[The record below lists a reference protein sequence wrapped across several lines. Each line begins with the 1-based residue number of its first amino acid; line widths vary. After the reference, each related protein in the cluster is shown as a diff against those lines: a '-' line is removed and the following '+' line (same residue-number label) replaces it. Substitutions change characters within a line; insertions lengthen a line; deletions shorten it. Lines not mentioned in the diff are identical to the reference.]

1 MYYSTVT
8 SVFFIFTTIKQIR
21 LWAKTWPGLVIPQR
35 NPLQYN
41 DDGMEKEKSQ

>member
-1 MYYSTVT
+1 MYYNAVT
-8 SVFFIFTTIKQIR
+8 SVFYISIQQIR
-21 LWAKTWPGLVIPQR
+21 IWAKTWPGLVIPQR

>member
-1 MYYSTVT
+1 MKHR
-8 SVFFIFTTIKQIR
+8 IDIHLAWN

-41 DDGMEKEKSQ
+41 DDGNARGDAS

>member
-8 SVFFIFTTIKQIR
+8 SVFFIFTAIKQIR

-35 NPLQYN
+35 NLLLYN
-41 DDGMEKEKSQ
+41 DGGGARGDAS